1 MNIKGTVSFNYYQ
14 ANDGKQALYLIISEE
29 TEAAIREE
37 LEKNHAGVKETPLK
51 DTDEG
56 LRFKTSSKFPVKIYE
71 NAELLESDDPD
82 SDSESLWAEKLSQIG
97 EGSEIVVNVKFQT
110 VKYKGNKTV
119 SAYLK
124 AVNILSFVE
133 KEEYNPFAE

>member
-14 ANDGKQALYLIISEE
+14 TNDGKHALYLIISDE

-37 LEKNHAGVKETPLK
+37 LEKNHAGIKETPLK
-51 DTDEG
+51 ETDEG

-71 NAELLESDDPD
+71 NAELLETSYPDDD
-82 SDSESLWAEKLSQIG
+82 NKTLWAEKLASIG
-97 EGSEIVVNVKFQT
+97 EGSEIEVNVKFQT
-110 VKYKGNKTV
+110 VSYKGKKTV

-124 AVNILSFVE
+124 AVNILSFFD
-133 KEEYNPFAE
+133 KEEYNPFI